1 MKPKVML
8 IILFVCVTQLY
19 PQQNNP
25 EITLE
30 ELSEHVYFLASEELE
45 GRKPGTEGGMKAA
58 KYIKDNLK
66 GSGLFPLYENGFQ
79 YFDVLASI
87 EYGTNNKLSFNNFEG
102 ELSKNFAPL
111 AFSKDTSITAAAIF
125 VGYGFDFEDDSLS
138 WHSYDGI
145 DVTDKWAVVFRG
157 SPDDE
162 GHNSPY
168 TMHSSLRQ
176 KTLKARDKGAAGV
189 IFISGNEFDETDELI
204 PITHEKAPT
213 HIGLPVVHVKRNIID
228 KLLEDYEVT
237 TELLEKQLL
246 ETNAPNSFELEVPIS
261 ISTDV
266 ERLQEKTQ
274 NVEFMIEG
282 SDPILKD
289 EYIVIGAHYDHLGYG
304 GSGSGSRRPDT
315 NAVHYGA
322 DDNASGVASVLE
334 VAEKLYANRSSL
346 KRSVLVYLFGA
357 EEMGLL
363 GSKYLVNNPNIE
375 LSKMKHM
382 INLDMVGRL
391 GEDKGLTVGGTGT
404 ALGIEDILNRLSEEH
419 SLSIKSSPEGYG
431 PSDHASFYSKDVPV
445 LFFFTG
451 IHEDYHTP
459 ADVPEKLNY
468 DGMKSINDMV
478 YDLIVELANLDEAL
492 AYQEA
497 GPKTRETSRRRFKV
511 TLGIMPDVSGSGV
524 KGLTADAVM
533 EGRPADLAGMK
544 KGDVIVAM
552 EGKPVNDIY
561 EYMSRLSEF
570 KPGQR
575 ISVDVMRDGE
585 KVVLIVDL

>member
-1 MKPKVML
+1 L
-8 IILFVCVTQLY
+8 
-19 PQQNNP
+19 
-25 EITLE
+25 
-30 ELSEHVYFLASEELE
+30 
-45 GRKPGTEGGMKAA
+45 
-58 KYIKDNLK
+58 
-66 GSGLFPLYENGFQ
+66 
-79 YFDVLASI
+79 
-87 EYGTNNKLSFNNFEG
+87 
-102 ELSKNFAPL
+102 
-111 AFSKDTSITAAAIF
+111 
-125 VGYGFDFEDDSLS
+125 
-138 WHSYDGI
+138 
-145 DVTDKWAVVFRG
+145 
-157 SPDDE
+157 
-162 GHNSPY
+162 
-168 TMHSSLRQ
+168 Q
-176 KTLKARDKGAAGV
+176 K
-189 IFISGNEFDETDELI
+189 
-204 PITHEKAPT
+204 
-213 HIGLPVVHVKRNIID
+213 
-228 KLLEDYEVT
+228 
-237 TELLEKQLL
+237 
-246 ETNAPNSFELEVPIS
+246 
-261 ISTDV
+261 
-266 ERLQEKTQ
+266 KTQ

-282 SDPILKD
+282 SDPILKG

-315 NAVHYGA
+315 NAIHYGA
-322 DDNASGVASVLE
+322 DDNASGVSSVLE
-334 VAEKLYANRSSL
+334 IAEKLYAYKSAL

-363 GSKYLVNNPNIE
+363 GSKHLVNNPNIE

-404 ALGIEDILNRLSEEH
+404 AAGIEDILNKLSEGH
-419 SLSIKSSPEGYG
+419 NLNIKTSPEGYG

-459 ADVPEKLNY
+459 ADVPGKINY
-468 DGMKSINDMV
+468 EGMKSINNMV
-478 YDLIVELANLDEAL
+478 YDLVVELANLDEAL

-497 GPKTRETSRRRFKV
+497 GPKTRETSRRKFKV

>member
-1 MKPKVML
+1 MKIKFAL
-8 IILFVCVTQLY
+8 FFILAAYIQLFS
-19 PQQNNP
+19 QQNNP

-30 ELSEHVYFLASEELE
+30 ELSEHLFYLASEELE
-45 GRKPGTEGGMKAA
+45 GRKPGTTGGMKAA
-58 KYIKDNLK
+58 EYIKDNLEAN
-66 GSGLFPLYENGFQ
+66 GLVPLSENGFQ

-87 EYGTNNKLSFNNFEG
+87 EYGSDNKLSFVNYEG
-102 ELSKNFAPL
+102 TLSEDFAPL
-111 AFSKDTSITAAAIF
+111 AFSKDTSITTSAVF
-125 VGYGFDFEDDSLS
+125 VGYGFDFDGDSIS
-138 WHSYDGI
+138 WHSYDGV
-145 DVTDKWAVVFRG
+145 DVSDKWAIIFRG

-189 IFISGNEFDETDELI
+189 IFISGKEFDETDELI

-213 HIGLPVVHVKRNIID
+213 HIGLPVINVKRSVID
-228 KLLEDYEVT
+228 KLVEKFEVT
-237 TELLEKQLL
+237 TDLLEKQLI
-246 ETNAPNSFELEVPIS
+246 ETTAPNSFEIEEPIS

-274 NVEFMIEG
+274 NVEFLIEG

-315 NAVHYGA
+315 NAIHFGA
-322 DDNASGVASVLE
+322 DDNASGVSSVLE
-334 VAEKLYANRSSL
+334 IAEKLSANNSSL

-363 GSKYLVNNPNIE
+363 GSKHLVNNPNID

-382 INLDMVGRL
+382 VNLDMVGRL
-391 GEDKGLTVGGTGT
+391 GDDKGLTVGGTGT
-404 ALGIEDILNRLSEEH
+404 AAGIEEILNRLSENH

-459 ADVPEKLNY
+459 ADVPEKINY
-468 DGMKSINDMV
+468 EGMKSINNMV
-478 YDLIVELANLDEAL
+478 YDLVVELANLDEAL
-492 AYQEA
+492 VYQEA
-497 GPKTRETSRRRFKV
+497 GPKTRESSRRKFKV

>member
-1 MKPKVML
+1 MKMKIAL
-8 IILFVCVTQLY
+8 IFILAVFSQLFS
-19 PQQNNP
+19 QQNNP

-30 ELSEHVYFLASEELE
+30 ELSEHVFYLASEELE
-45 GRKPGTEGGMKAA
+45 GRKPGTKGGMKAA
-58 KYIKDNLK
+58 QYIKDNL
-66 GSGLFPLYENGFQ
+66 GASGLASLYEEGFH

-87 EYGTNNKLSFNNFEG
+87 EYGSDNKLLFTNYKG
-102 ELSKNFAPL
+102 TLSQDFAPL
-111 AFSKDTSITAAAIF
+111 AFSKDTSITASAVFA
-125 VGYGFDFEDDSLS
+125 GYGFDFDGDSIS

-145 DVTDKWAVVFRG
+145 DVTNKWAIIFRG

-168 TMHSSLRQ
+168 TMHSSLRR

-189 IFISGNEFDETDELI
+189 IFISGKEFDETDELI

-213 HIGLPVVHVKRNIID
+213 HIGLPVIHVKRNIID

-237 TELLEKQLL
+237 TELLEKQLI
-246 ETNAPNSFELEVPIS
+246 ETTAPNSFEIEEPIS
-261 ISTDV
+261 IATDV
-266 ERLQEKTQ
+266 ERIQEKTQ
-274 NVEFMIEG
+274 NVEFLIEG

-289 EYIVIGAHYDHLGYG
+289 EYVVIGAHYDHLGYG

-315 NAVHYGA
+315 NAIHYGA
-322 DDNASGVASVLE
+322 DDNASGVSSVLE
-334 VAEKLYANRSSL
+334 IAEKLFENKSSL
-346 KRSVLVYLFGA
+346 KRSVLIYLFGA

-363 GSKYLVNNPNIE
+363 GSKHLVNNPNIE

-391 GEDKGLTVGGTGT
+391 GDDKGLTVGGTGT
-404 ALGIEDILNRLSEEH
+404 AIGIENILNRLSESH
-419 SLSIKSSPEGYG
+419 NLSIKSSPEGYG

-459 ADVPEKLNY
+459 ADIPGKINY
-468 DGMKSINDMV
+468 EGMKSISDMV
-478 YDLIVELANLDEAL
+478 YDLVVELANLDEAL

-497 GPKTRETSRRRFKV
+497 GPKTRETSRRKFKV

-524 KGLTADAVM
+524 KGLTADAVI

-552 EGKPVNDIY
+552 EGKQVNDIY

-575 ISVDVMRDGE
+575 ISVDVIRDGE
-585 KVVLIVDL
+585 KLVLIVDL

>member
-1 MKPKVML
+1 MKMKFAL
-8 IILFVCVTQLY
+8 IVILALCSQLFS
-19 PQQNNP
+19 QQNNP

-30 ELSEHVYFLASEELE
+30 ELSEHVFYLASEELE

-58 KYIKDNLK
+58 EYIKDNLEAN
-66 GSGLFPLYENGFQ
+66 GLVPLSEKGFQ

-87 EYGTNNKLSFNNFEG
+87 EYGSDNKLSFTNYKG
-102 ELSKNFAPL
+102 TLSEDFAPL
-111 AFSKDTSITAAAIF
+111 AFSKDTSITAPAVF
-125 VGYGFDFEDDSLS
+125 VGYGFDFEGDSIS
-138 WHSYDGI
+138 WHSYDGV
-145 DVTDKWAVVFRG
+145 DVSGKWAIIFRG

-168 TMHSSLRQ
+168 TMYSSLRQ
-176 KTLKARDKGAAGV
+176 KTLKARDKGALGV
-189 IFISGNEFDETDELI
+189 IFISGKEFDETDQLI

-213 HIGLPVVHVKRNIID
+213 DIGLPVINVKRNAID
-228 KLLEDYEVT
+228 KLLEDFEVT
-237 TELLEKQLL
+237 TELLEKQLI
-246 ETNAPNSFELEVPIS
+246 ETTAPNSFEIEVPIS
-261 ISTDV
+261 IATDV
-266 ERLQEKTQ
+266 ERIQEKTQ

-282 SDPILKD
+282 NDPILKD
-289 EYIVIGAHYDHLGYG
+289 EYIIIGAHYDHLGYG

-315 NAVHYGA
+315 NAIHFGA
-322 DDNASGVASVLE
+322 DDNASGVSSVLE
-334 VAEKLYANRSSL
+334 IAEKLYAKKSSL

-363 GSKYLVNNPNIE
+363 GSKHLVNNPNIE

-404 ALGIEDILNRLSEEH
+404 AIGIEDILNRLSESH
-419 SLSIKSSPEGYG
+419 NLSIKSSPEGYG

-459 ADVPEKLNY
+459 ADVPGKINY
-468 DGMKSINDMV
+468 EGMKSINDMV
-478 YDLIVELANLDEAL
+478 YDLVVELANLDEAL

-497 GPKTRETSRRRFKV
+497 GPKTRETSRRKFKV

-524 KGLTADAVM
+524 KGLTADAVI